1 LAVVAVES
9 LRIPVGDEAFL
20 ARAAGPE
27 DGELV
32 LLLHGFPQ
40 TSWSWRAQLAA
51 LGEAGYRAV
60 AFDQRGY
67 SPEARP
73 ADVERY
79 RIPHLV
85 ADVLAVADEIGGFT
99 FHLVGHD
106 WGAAVAWQVAG
117 RHPDRLRTLTALSV
131 PHPFAFGRALSGE
144 GGSDQGSRSGYMD
157 LFRSEGAAEAF
168 LADDAAGLRNLYAMS
183 GLGSSDV
190 EPYIEVLTQ
199 PGAMQAALNW
209 YVAADISAVEGLGP
223 ITMPTLFVWSTEDP
237 ALGREGA
244 EWTAEYVEG
253 PYRFEVLEG
262 VSHWIAEE
270 APDRL
275 NAILLEHIGSSP

>member
-1 LAVVAVES
+1 MAVAP
-9 LRIPVGDEAFL
+9 LQIPVGEEVFE

-40 TSWSWRAQLAA
+40 SSWSWRHQLEA
-51 LGEAGYRAV
+51 LGDAGFRAV

-67 SPEARP
+67 SPGARP
-73 ADVERY
+73 PSAERY

-85 ADVLAVADEIGGFT
+85 ADVLAVADELGGFT
-99 FHLVGHD
+99 FHVVGHD

-117 RHPDRLRTLTALSV
+117 RHQDRVRTLTALSV
-131 PHPFAFGRALSGE
+131 PHPFAFGRALVGE
-144 GGSDQGSRSGYMD
+144 GGSDQGSRSGYMEF
-157 LFRSEGAAEAF
+157 FRSEGAADAF
-168 LADDAAGLRNLYAMS
+168 LADGAAGLRNLYALS
-183 GLGSSDV
+183 GLGEADV
-190 EPYIEVLTQ
+190 EPYVEVLTQ

-223 ITMPTLFVWSTEDP
+223 IPMPTLFVWSTEDP

-270 APDRL
+270 APDQL
-275 NAILLEHIGSSP
+275 NALLLEHLRH